1 MLGGAVKNWR
11 KGEYVGGLRGCKR
24 GEKRPQRRCWR
35 GKVGLAEV
43 VCQNRAQQGWGK
55 RSRPKHTAQ
64 QSEEKDSGLLQA
76 K

>member
-1 MLGGAVKNWR
+1 MAELGIRRWPAWLQ
-11 KGEYVGGLRGCKR
+11 KGEER
-24 GEKRPQRRCWR
+24 GEKRRCWS

-64 QSEEKDSGLLQA
+64 QSEEKECGAVAGQMRE